1 MTTLNANLQT
11 IQKNAAPV
19 LKRNDVEFAGIFGS
33 YARGEEQETS
43 DIDFLVRFK
52 KPKSLFDI
60 IGVELELSEALKAKV
75 DLVTE
80 KALCRHIK
88 DRVMSDLQPIYG

>member
-1 MTTLNANLQT
+1 MNKLSENLQT

-19 LKRNDVEFAGIFGS
+19 LERNDVEFAGVFGS
-33 YARGEEQETS
+33 YARGEAKETS

-52 KPKSLFDI
+52 KPKSLFDLVGI
-60 IGVELELSEALKAKV
+60 EMELSEALKTKV
-75 DLVTE
+75 DLITE

-88 DRVMSDLQPIYG
+88 DRVMADLQPIYG

>member
-1 MTTLNANLQT
+1 MNQLNEKLQI
-11 IQKNAAPV
+11 IQKNAIPV
-19 LKRNDVEFAGIFGS
+19 LERNDVEFAGIFGS
-33 YARGEEQETS
+33 YARGEAKETS

-60 IGVELELSEALKAKV
+60 IGVELELSETLKTKV

-88 DRVMSDLQPIYG
+88 DRVMADLQPIYG

>member
-1 MTTLNANLQT
+1 MNQLNEKLQT
-11 IQKNAAPV
+11 IQKSAIPV
-19 LKRNDVEFAGIFGS
+19 LERNDVEFAGIFGS

-52 KPKSLFDI
+52 KPKSLFDLVGI
-60 IGVELELSEALKAKV
+60 ELELAEALKTKV
-75 DLVTE
+75 DLITE

-88 DRVMSDLQPIYG
+88 DSVMADLQPIYG

>member
-1 MTTLNANLQT
+1 MNTLNKNLQD
-11 IQKNAAPV
+11 IQEHATPV
-19 LKRNDVEFAGIFGS
+19 LERNDVEFAGIFGS
-33 YARGEEQETS
+33 YARGEAKKDS

-52 KPKSLFDI
+52 KSKSLFDL
-60 IGVELELSEALKAKV
+60 IGVELELSEALKTKV

-88 DRVMSDLQPIYG
+88 DSVMADLKPIYG

>member
-1 MTTLNANLQT
+1 MNALNEKLQI

-19 LKRNDVEFAGIFGS
+19 LERNDVEFAGIFGS
-33 YARGEEQETS
+33 YARGEAKETS

-52 KPKSLFDI
+52 KSKSLLDL
-60 IGVELELSEALKAKV
+60 IGVELELSEALKTKV

-88 DRVMSDLQPIYG
+88 DRVMADLQPIYG